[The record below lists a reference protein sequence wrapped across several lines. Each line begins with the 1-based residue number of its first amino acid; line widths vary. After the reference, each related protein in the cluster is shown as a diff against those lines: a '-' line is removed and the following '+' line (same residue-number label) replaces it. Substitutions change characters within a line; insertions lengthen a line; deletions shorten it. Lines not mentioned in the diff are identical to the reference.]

1 MMQSEAP
8 VAKFKLRELQQDMQR
23 HLLGEDSAAAAA
35 IVDAPPLAAADRL
48 AIYRNAY
55 QVRLIDALHDTY
67 PVLHGL
73 LGDEAWLELG
83 EAYVAA
89 YPSVFRSI
97 RWYGRE
103 LADFMARRP
112 PYNDEPIL
120 SEVALLEWTLAEV
133 FDAKDAEALQ
143 RAALSAV
150 APYAWGALTF
160 EFHPSL
166 RRLEFRWNTS
176 AVWKAMS
183 RDETPP
189 APELSVAPVAWLLW
203 RQNLQNYFR
212 SMSGVESA
220 ALDSALRGRNFG
232 EICEDLNALLP
243 EEEIPAAAASLL
255 GTWADSGIIVGIGD
269 GAVSDIADAAEDTDD
284 DAAAADAATPS
295 E

>member
-1 MMQSEAP
+1 VTQTTAQA
-8 VAKFKLRELQQDMQR
+8 AKLGLRELQQDMQR
-23 HLLGEDSAAAAA
+23 HLLGEKSEVTLA
-35 IVDAPPLAAADRL
+35 IVDAPPLPAAERL

-55 QVRLIDALHDTY
+55 RVRLIDALHDTY

-89 YPSVFRSI
+89 HPSVFRSI

-103 LADFMARRP
+103 LAAFMAGCP
-112 PYNDEPIL
+112 PYDGAAIL

-133 FDAKDAEALQ
+133 FDAQDGEAVT
-143 RAALSAV
+143 RAALAAV
-150 APYAWGALTF
+150 APLSWGSLTF

-166 RRLEFRWNTS
+166 RRLEFRWNTA
-176 AVWKAMS
+176 AVWKAMN

-189 APELSVAPVAWLLW
+189 APELGIAPVAWLLW

-212 SMSGVESA
+212 SMSAVESA
-220 ALDSALRGRNFG
+220 ALDSALRRRNFG
-232 EICEDLNALLP
+232 EICGSLSALLP
-243 EEEIPAAAASLL
+243 EAEIPAAAAGLL
-255 GTWADSGIIVGIGD
+255 GTWADSGILVG
-269 GAVSDIADAAEDTDD
+269 V
-284 DAAAADAATPS
+284 AAAAPVTQS